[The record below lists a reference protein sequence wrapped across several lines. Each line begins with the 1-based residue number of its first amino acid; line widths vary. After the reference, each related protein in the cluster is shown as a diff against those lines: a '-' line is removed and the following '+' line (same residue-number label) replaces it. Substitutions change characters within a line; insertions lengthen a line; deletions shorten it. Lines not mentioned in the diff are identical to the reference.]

1 MTIED
6 AKQRFMNGLDVVC
19 VQDFDR
25 QFKNSFGKLKL
36 LARKGYNLKALWKH
50 FSSMHE
56 WPLGILLPL
65 RGPSPEFRDFDD
77 SQSSTCCSLDSRSL
91 SPSSPSKS
99 SLKRSYDSAFDDD
112 SAWWSLQMD
121 LQLFAIWCFHFN
133 FLPSFRFPAIDGI
146 PSNDWHGALMHQ
158 TFRQALPSQKKQL
171 EFQCSLR
178 WFEGVVPRWFDPHFV
193 SNSLMHSVGRQGLH
207 KWWRRPDLTQGISCD
222 LIQKVVILL
231 VIWVCNGFL
240 NVASIYYVLPNCVWL
255 VARWGVFS
263 GAAGLCKAQGWSL
276 KGYCK

>member
-1 MTIED
+1 MAWTLCVCRTSIGSSRTPLASWSCWRERATIWILCGSTFPRCMSGHLACFFLYVVHHQSFEILMTPKAQPAAVWTADLYRLRHLPNLHWSAAMIRPLMMTRPDE
-6 AKQRFMNGLDVVC
+6 V
-19 VQDFDR
+19 
-25 QFKNSFGKLKL
+25 
-36 LARKGYNLKALWKH
+36 YNLNL
-50 FSSMHE
+50 
-56 WPLGILLPL
+56 
-65 RGPSPEFRDFDD
+65 
-77 SQSSTCCSLDSRSL
+77 
-91 SPSSPSKS
+91 
-99 SLKRSYDSAFDDD
+99 
-112 SAWWSLQMD
+112 MD
-121 LQLFAIWCFHFN
+121 LQLFAFFHFN

-171 EFQCSLR
+171 EFQCSLC

>member
-1 MTIED
+1 M
-6 AKQRFMNGLDVVC
+6 QSDVFILISCHHFVFPPLTAFHQMIGMVRSC
-19 VQDFDR
+19 T
-25 QFKNSFGKLKL
+25 
-36 LARKGYNLKALWKH
+36 KH
-50 FSSMHE
+50 FVKRC
-56 WPLGILLPL
+56 L
-65 RGPSPEFRDFDD
+65 R
-77 SQSSTCCSLDSRSL
+77 
-91 SPSSPSKS
+91 K
-99 SLKRSYDSAFDDD
+99 
-112 SAWWSLQMD
+112 
-121 LQLFAIWCFHFN
+121 
-133 FLPSFRFPAIDGI
+133 
-146 PSNDWHGALMHQ
+146 
-158 TFRQALPSQKKQL
+158 KKQL
-171 EFQCSLR
+171 EFQCSLC